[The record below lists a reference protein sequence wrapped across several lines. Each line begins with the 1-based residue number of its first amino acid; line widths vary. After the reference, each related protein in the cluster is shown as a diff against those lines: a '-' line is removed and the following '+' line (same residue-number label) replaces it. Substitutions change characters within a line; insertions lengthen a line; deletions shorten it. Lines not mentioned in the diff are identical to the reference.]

1 MKRFLKISK
10 LALML
15 MTAILLVANSP
26 VRAASN
32 APFIYYYSHDA
43 GAFIVERADG
53 SEHRTLANFSLPRTG
68 FYLNAYVSGPGWS
81 HSGKWF
87 TWTSNMPF
95 GSGGERDV
103 YLVRRDGMMLPPVL
117 QKNVQ
122 VRWLLWSPA
131 SDLLL
136 VSYNETASEESPD
149 TFVIYSPEQQKIILQ
164 YDVAAPDWAT
174 NVRWSQDGKFV
185 AIANFGY
192 IAVLNLR
199 SSPPTHTT
207 INNVGNQI
215 VQITAQTTPFWL
227 NTNLL
232 AYLSGSTSELI
243 IEDLLS
249 TKRERFKL
257 PNGTISRID
266 WSPDG
271 NYALVYVSLVGI
283 ATDDVWLLDRSQE
296 ALIRLG
302 RTGYYVGSIEP
313 FETLFPHS
321 AWNSR
326 NQAYILTEN
335 KHLQVLSV
343 NPISQVEIPGLKT
356 GEVEIS
362 YPIQWHKDRE
372 LYFVWDE
379 QGDKYPKGGVRLLS
393 YSHELGSV
401 VAIAPT
407 NGYFKDVSG
416 LYYNFLAD
424 GSLMYIAPGAY
435 RKFAD
440 GTGDYNGTAIAI
452 VDSRTTQLTS
462 IALSDALYIHECPF
476 AAVYVRPHPT
486 ENWLFVQSE
495 NYENENHVAV
505 LNQDG
510 TVQRLLTR
518 CDISDSKSCFGW
530 LPDVQ
535 N

>member
-1 MKRFLKISK
+1 MVVT
-10 LALML
+10 AL
-15 MTAILLVANSP
+15 LLIANGP
-26 VRAASN
+26 ARATSS

-53 SEHRTLANFSLPRTG
+53 SEHRTLANFSLPPTG

-95 GSGGERDV
+95 GSGEQRDV
-103 YLVRRDGMMLPPVL
+103 YLVSRAGMMLPPVL

-136 VSYNETASEESPD
+136 VSYNETATEESPD

-185 AIANFGY
+185 AIATIGY
-192 IAVLNLR
+192 IAVLNLS
-199 SSPPTHTT
+199 SSPPTHTI
-207 INNVGNQI
+207 INNVGTQI

-227 NTNLL
+227 NINLL

-249 TKRERFKL
+249 SKQVRFKL

-266 WSPDG
+266 WSPHE
-271 NYALVYVSLVGI
+271 NYALVYVSLVGV
-283 ATDDVWLLDRSQE
+283 ATDDVWLLDRSQDT
-296 ALIRLG
+296 LTRLG

-313 FETLFPHS
+313 FEALFPHS
-321 AWNSR
+321 AWNTR
-326 NQAYILTEN
+326 NQAYILAEN
-335 KHLQVLSV
+335 KHLQILSV
-343 NPISQVEIPGLKT
+343 NPINQVEIPGLKT
-356 GEVEIS
+356 GEVESS
-362 YPIQWHKDRE
+362 YPTQWHKDRE
-372 LYFVWDE
+372 LFFVWDE
-379 QGDKYPKGGVRLLS
+379 QGDKYPSSGVRLLS
-393 YSHELGSV
+393 YSPELGSV
-401 VAIAPT
+401 VVIAPT
-407 NGYFKDVSG
+407 DGYFKDVSG

-424 GSLMYIAPGAY
+424 GSLMYISQGAY
-435 RKFAD
+435 RKFPD
-440 GTGDYNGTAIAI
+440 GSGDYNGTAIAM
-452 VDSRTTQLTS
+452 VDSRTTQVTS
-462 IALSDALYIHECPF
+462 VALSEDLNIDNWPF
-476 AAVYVRPHPT
+476 RGLYVRPHPS
-486 ENWLFVQSE
+486 ESWLFVQSE
-495 NYENENHVAV
+495 NYENENYVAV
-505 LNQDG
+505 LNRDG

-518 CDISDSKSCFGW
+518 CDISDSASCFGW